1 MYYHVGR
8 PGLASPCLAGTGI
21 GMKRPRLDSPISFS
35 SRRSAPPEYLWGPA
49 VILPKL
55 PAKRQS
61 MYWSSRL
68 VTLGLLSLRLLLAEE
83 LLWGKVAQGLVRTHC
98 VIGKLPKAEL
108 LVQGSDLQGKVI
120 DLIELLGMGTL
131 CPFHGTIELG
141 RARWQY
147 EEAKASL
154 LTRLLKAAWN
164 SEPPSTCIARTG
176 KGIRACRKRLAAD
189 TEVATGQRRILSMP
203 PVMVQPLQSCFCQP
217 ADPWTLPITEPGLL
231 ALTIFMMTLF

>member
-1 MYYHVGR
+1 M
-8 PGLASPCLAGTGI
+8 S
-21 GMKRPRLDSPISFS
+21 DSPIKILLVEDNPGDARLLQLALAEAGSGRFALTHVS
-35 SRRSAPPEYLWGPA
+35 TLSEGLERLAEDGIDVVLLDLSLPDSQGLETFLKAHAQAPGVPFVVMTGLADERMAISALREGAQDYL
-49 VILPKL
+49 VKVLY
-55 PAKRQS
+55 S
-61 MYWSSRL
+61 SSRL

-147 EEAKASL
+147 EEAKVSL
-154 LTRLLKAAWN
+154 LTRLFKA
-164 SEPPSTCIARTG
+164 
-176 KGIRACRKRLAAD
+176 RLELGASVHLYSSYW
-189 TEVATGQRRILSMP
+189 EGH
-203 PVMVQPLQSCFCQP
+203 
-217 ADPWTLPITEPGLL
+217 PGLQG
-231 ALTIFMMTLF
+231 T

>member
-1 MYYHVGR
+1 MGPSAMVMYGYTEPHRALVCR
-8 PGLASPCLAGTGI
+8 FLWAVTGQMELCTPALGI
-21 GMKRPRLDSPISFS
+21 IAALHPLNQRLYS
-35 SRRSAPPEYLWGPA
+35 
-49 VILPKL
+49 
-55 PAKRQS
+55 
-61 MYWSSRL
+61 SSRL

-154 LTRLLKAAWN
+154 LTRLFKA
-164 SEPPSTCIARTG
+164 
-176 KGIRACRKRLAAD
+176 RLELGASVHLYSSYW
-189 TEVATGQRRILSMP
+189 EGH
-203 PVMVQPLQSCFCQP
+203 
-217 ADPWTLPITEPGLL
+217 PGLQG
-231 ALTIFMMTLF
+231 T